1 MNDLKLPVGIS
12 DFREIQTGSY
22 YYIDKT
28 NLISEMLTGGI
39 PKVNLITRP
48 RRFGKSLAMSMLAN
62 FLDISKDS
70 KKIFEGLTIA
80 RNAALCETWMNQ
92 CPVIFFS
99 FKDTDGLRFES
110 AYGML
115 QMKLAFAFQDYSF
128 LLRDDAISEQ
138 DKRVFEGILNRT
150 ASEDEVKSSF
160 LLLTRMLEQH
170 YQKPVVVLLDE
181 YDVPIAK
188 ASSNGYY
195 AQMLDVMRAML
206 STTGKDNTSL
216 HFAVITGCLKIAK
229 ESIFTGTNNFV
240 SDTILSPRLSDF
252 FGFTE
257 KDVERILKDAD
268 IEDEL
273 PAIKAWYDGYHFGSA
288 DIFCPWDVINYLRD
302 FQYGVTKKPKS
313 YWKNTSDNAIIR
325 SFIDYAGDSI
335 ATKLETLMAG
345 GYIVEHIEEN
355 LTYNYLHSSEE
366 NLWSILYL
374 TGYLTQVREADLTE
388 TLPDDCSALTIPNAE
403 IREIFESTVVKWF
416 SDSAKSWDR
425 TSLFDAVWSGDDE
438 VLTREMTKLL
448 RMTIGYHDYRE
459 DFYHAFLAGIFA
471 GAGYVVE
478 SKRAWRRPQR
488 CYCKRYSQWTNCY
501 F

>member
-1 MNDLKLPVGIS
+1 MKDLKLPVGIS
-12 DFREIQTGSY
+12 DFEKIREGEY

-28 NLISEMLTGGI
+28 SVISKLFDGGI
-39 PKVNLITRP
+39 AEVNLITRP

-70 KKIFEGLTIA
+70 KKIFDGLEISQ
-80 RNAALCETWMNQ
+80 AAAFCKKWMNQ

-115 QMKLAFAFQDYSF
+115 RMKLAFAFQDYRF
-128 LLRDDAISEQ
+128 LLSDDAISEQ
-138 DKRVFEGILNRT
+138 DKSVFERILDRT

-160 LLLTRMLEQH
+160 LLLTRMLEKH
-170 YQKPVVVLLDE
+170 YQRPVVVLLDE

-195 AQMLDVMRAML
+195 SQMLDVMRAML
-206 STTGKDNTSL
+206 STTLKDNSSL

-240 SDTILSPRLSDF
+240 SDTILSPRLSES
-252 FGFTE
+252 FGFTK
-257 KDVERILKDAD
+257 KDVEKMLRDAD
-268 IEDEL
+268 MEDEL
-273 PAIKAWYDGYHFGSA
+273 PAIKAWYDGYHFGRT

-302 FQYGVTKKPKS
+302 FQYGVTRSPKS

-335 ATKLETLMAG
+335 TTKLETLMAG

-374 TGYLTQVREADLTE
+374 TGYLTQVKEVDLPE
-388 TLPDDCSALTIPNAE
+388 NLPDDCCALVIPNAE
-403 IREIFESTVVKWF
+403 IREIFEYGRKM
-416 SDSAKSWDR
+416 
-425 TSLFDAVWSGDDE
+425 VW
-438 VLTREMTKLL
+438 
-448 RMTIGYHDYRE
+448 
-459 DFYHAFLAGIFA
+459 
-471 GAGYVVE
+471 
-478 SKRAWRRPQR
+478 
-488 CYCKRYSQWTNCY
+488 
-501 F
+501 